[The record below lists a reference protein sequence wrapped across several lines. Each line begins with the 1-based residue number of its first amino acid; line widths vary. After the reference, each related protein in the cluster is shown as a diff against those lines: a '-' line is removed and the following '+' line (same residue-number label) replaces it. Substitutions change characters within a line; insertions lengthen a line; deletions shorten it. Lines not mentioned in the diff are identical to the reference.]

1 MHLPHLC
8 HPIRKYY
15 AYVLVVAAALAGVG
29 AYYTSKL
36 KLDSDLAAL
45 LPDSFQS
52 VQALK
57 RMEGEVGGTSQL
69 RIALKTQD
77 FSAGVALA
85 DRLAQAL
92 VESEYVGSVDYRND
106 VDFYERHA
114 LLFLDVEE
122 LDSLY
127 DAIQRAI
134 DKEKQAINPFM
145 VDDLFGPA
153 PGEAAEGGDDLAEWE
168 EKYSGELPTAY
179 YVNADST
186 VLVLSVN
193 PAESGANI
201 GTSQRMVAD
210 VRRIVDSVQP
220 TSFAPDMEV
229 YYGGNVKN
237 RVDELDAISR
247 DVLGTGV
254 LGVTGVLLLLV
265 VFYRRLVVPLLIS
278 LSLLPSMAWTFGLT
292 YLFIGQ
298 LNTITAF
305 LFVVLFGM
313 GIEVGIHGASRYLES
328 RQAGLDPEGA
338 LHRMVCMTGAAQVT
352 AAATTS
358 AAFFALMIFEFRGF
372 SELGLIVGIG
382 IIFSWLAMAVVLPAM
397 FVLAERVGLMR
408 VKVIPG
414 KSLTGDGRPFAQA
427 RHVVAAAA
435 AATLVLGYL
444 FTQVTFQ
451 YDFTNLRII
460 TPEREEYARVTT
472 GVFTRSESP
481 AIVVTDSR
489 EEVEEVVEAVR
500 EVMRTDTLSPT
511 VESVRSILSVVPAN
525 QEAKIERIRLLRTL
539 VEEEAL
545 DVVEGEDKRR
555 VDKLMEFLSVD
566 QPFGWEDF
574 PVKDRGQFSNK
585 QGEPG
590 NFVLIYPGVALRDGR
605 NAMAFRDDIGTI
617 VTKSGKEFHA
627 GSSNLIVADML
638 SMVGREGPL
647 AAMLALSV
655 VFTILLIDFRNLKAV
670 LFIMT
675 PLVGGVLWMG
685 GLMYVFGMQLNFF
698 NVVVFPSIIGIGDDS
713 GVHIYHRYMEEGRRS
728 IPFIMRRTG
737 LAVVLTTAC
746 AAMGYSGLL
755 GAHHPGLQSI
765 GYLAIVGLV
774 TTLITAFFV
783 LPALLE
789 VFDSKKGVRR
799 RECLGQGLE
808 SSSRACFRA
817 IPQPSGPPCG
827 APTRAA
833 GTASRWLTMPP
844 ATWAA
849 AIPGIATCWPLWRR

>member
-1 MHLPHLC
+1 MPHLPHFC
-8 HPIRKYY
+8 HPIRKHYGLIL
-15 AYVLVVAAALAGVG
+15 AVAAVSAGAG
-29 AYYTSKL
+29 AYYSSKL

-57 RMEGEVGGTSQL
+57 RMEGEVGGTDQL
-69 RIALKTQD
+69 RVALRTQD
-77 FSAGVALA
+77 FDAAVRLADSLAVALS
-85 DRLAQAL
+85 R
-92 VESEYVGSVDYRND
+92 SEYVGSVDYRND

-114 LLFLDVEE
+114 LLFLDVEQ

-127 DAIQRAI
+127 DAVQRAI
-134 DKEKQAINPFM
+134 EKEKQKVNPFM
-145 VDDLFGPA
+145 VEDLFGP
-153 PGEAAEGGDDLAEWE
+153 PPTESAEGGDDLAEWE
-168 EKYSGELPTAY
+168 KKYTEELPSRY

-186 VLVLSVN
+186 VLVLSLN
-193 PAESGANI
+193 PKDAGANI
-201 GTSQRMVAD
+201 GYSRSMVAD
-210 VRRIVDSVQP
+210 VRRIVESVHP

-229 YYGGNVKN
+229 FYGGNIKN
-237 RVDELDAISR
+237 RVDELEAITS
-247 DVLGTGV
+247 DVMGTGI
-254 LGVTGVLLLLV
+254 LGVTGVFLLLV
-265 VFYRRLVVPLLIS
+265 VFYRRLVIPILLS
-278 LSLLPSMAWTFGLT
+278 VSLLPSMAWTFGLA
-292 YLFIGQ
+292 YLLIGQ

-328 RQAGLDPEGA
+328 RQAGADPEAA

-358 AAFFALMIFEFRGF
+358 AAFFGLMIFEFRGF

-382 IIFSWLAMAVVLPAM
+382 IIFSWLAMAVVLPCL
-397 FVLAERVGLMR
+397 FVLAEKMGLMK
-408 VKVIPG
+408 VKVVPG

-427 RHVVAAAA
+427 KHVVAAAVI
-435 AATLVLGYL
+435 ATLVLGYL
-444 FTQVTFQ
+444 FTQVSFQ

-481 AIVVTDSR
+481 AIVVTDTR
-489 EEVEEVVEAVR
+489 EEVEEVVETVR
-500 EVMRTDTLSPT
+500 GIIRTDTLSPT

-525 QEAKIERIRLLRTL
+525 QEEKIERIKRLKSL

-545 DVVEGEDKRR
+545 PVVEGEDRTR
-555 VDKLMEFLSVD
+555 VEKLMESLSVD
-566 QPFGWEDF
+566 RPFTWDDF
-574 PVKDRGQFSNK
+574 PVKDRDQFTNHQGQ
-585 QGEPG
+585 PG
-590 NFVLIYPGVALRDGR
+590 NFVLIYPSVALRDGR

-638 SMVGREGPL
+638 SMVEREGPR
-647 AAMLALSV
+647 AALLALSV
-655 VFTILLIDFRNLKAV
+655 VFGILMIDFRDLRAV

-675 PLVGGVLWMG
+675 PLVGGILWMG

-698 NVVVFPSIIGIGDDS
+698 NVVAFPSVIGMGDDS

-737 LAVVLTTAC
+737 LAVVLGTAG
-746 AAMGYSGLL
+746 AAMGYAGLL
-755 GAHHPGLQSI
+755 GAHHPGLRSL
-765 GYLAIVGLV
+765 GYLAIIGLV
-774 TTLITAFFV
+774 TTLITAFWV

-789 VFDSKKGVRR
+789 VIDRR
-799 RECLGQGLE
+799 RHLAKEAKHE
-808 SSSRACFRA
+808 EA
-817 IPQPSGPPCG
+817 G
-827 APTRAA
+827 A
-833 GTASRWLTMPP
+833 S
-844 ATWAA
+844 
-849 AIPGIATCWPLWRR
+849 

>member
-1 MHLPHLC
+1 MRLPHLC
-8 HPIRKYY
+8 HPIRKHY
-15 AYVLVVAAALAGVG
+15 APILVVAAVLTAVG

-69 RIALKTQD
+69 RVALKTQD
-77 FSAGVALA
+77 FDAATALA
-85 DRLAQAL
+85 ERLAEAL
-92 VESEYVGSVDYRND
+92 EESEYVSSVDYRND
-106 VDFYERHA
+106 VEFYEGHA
-114 LLFLDVEE
+114 LLFLRVEE

-134 DKEKQAINPFM
+134 DREKQAINPFM
-145 VDDLFGPA
+145 VDDLFGPPPA
-153 PGEAAEGGDDLAEWE
+153 ESAAGGDDLAEWE

-193 PAESGANI
+193 PGEGGTNI
-201 GTSQRMVAD
+201 GTSRRMLAD
-210 VRRIVDSVQP
+210 VRRIVDGVQP

-229 YYGGNVKN
+229 YYGGNIKN
-237 RVDELDAISR
+237 RVDELEAISS
-247 DVLGTGV
+247 DVLGTAG
-254 LGVTGVLLLLV
+254 LGVTGVFLLLV
-265 VFYRRLVVPLLIS
+265 VFYRRLVIPILLS
-278 LSLLPSMAWTFGLT
+278 VTLLGSMAWTFGLAF
-292 YLFIGQ
+292 LFIGQ

-313 GIEVGIHGASRYLES
+313 GIDVGIHGASRYLES

-338 LHRMVCMTGAAQVT
+338 LHRMVCMTGAAQATSAGTT
-352 AAATTS
+352 AAA
-358 AAFFALMIFEFRGF
+358 FFSLMVLDFRGF

-382 IIFSWLAMAVVLPAM
+382 LILSWFAMVVVLPAM
-397 FVLAERVGLMR
+397 FVLAEKVGLM
-408 VKVIPG
+408 KVAIVPG
-414 KSLTGDGRPFAQA
+414 KSLTGDAQPFTRAK
-427 RHVVAAAA
+427 HIVAAAA
-435 AATLVLGYL
+435 VATLVLGYF

-460 TPEREEYARVTT
+460 TQEREEYARVTT

-481 AIVVTDSR
+481 AIVITDTR

-500 EVMRTDTLSPT
+500 EIIRKDTLSPT

-525 QEAKIERIRLLRTL
+525 QEEKIERIQRLRTL

-555 VDKLMEFLSVD
+555 VDKLMGFLAVD
-566 QPFGWEDF
+566 RPFGWEDF

-590 NFVLIYPGVALRDGR
+590 NFVLIYPSVALRDGR

-638 SMVGREGPL
+638 SMIEKEGPL
-647 AAMLALSV
+647 AAALALSV
-655 VFTILLIDFRNLKAV
+655 VFVILLIDFRRLKAV
-670 LFIMT
+670 LFIMS
-675 PLVGGVLWMG
+675 PLLVGVVWMG

-737 LAVVLTTAC
+737 LAVVLTTVTTIV
-746 AAMGYSGLL
+746 GYSGLL

-765 GYLAIVGLV
+765 GYLAIIGLI

-789 VFDSKKGVRR
+789 AFDRRKGVPDV
-799 RECLGQGLE
+799 E
-808 SSSRACFRA
+808 
-817 IPQPSGPPCG
+817 
-827 APTRAA
+827 
-833 GTASRWLTMPP
+833 GTSAQ
-844 ATWAA
+844 A
-849 AIPGIATCWPLWRR
+849 